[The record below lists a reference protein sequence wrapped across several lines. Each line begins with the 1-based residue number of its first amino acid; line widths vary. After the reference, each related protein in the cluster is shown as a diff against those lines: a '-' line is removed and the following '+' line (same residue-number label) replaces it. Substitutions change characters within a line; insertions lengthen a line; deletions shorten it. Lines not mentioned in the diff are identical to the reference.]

1 MENHFIISNSRKR
14 TFILFIY
21 FALSTVYVFTYYD
34 NLRAEEEE
42 KIPRVKLRS
51 SCGNIAD
58 EAIVVKKYNFYDKFD
73 NKTGDFVNDYELKVI
88 NGDKIVIDHATGLLW
103 HQSGSKECISWEKTM
118 EWIKNLNNTG
128 YAGYSNWRLP
138 TMEEAASLL
147 ESSEM
152 NNDLHIDQVFDKR
165 QKWIWTG
172 DSYGSDG
179 KWLVNFSCGCIFW
192 RNIGARYIRP
202 VHSNQ

>member
-1 MENHFIISNSRKR
+1 MFINNLGKR
-14 TFILFIY
+14 ILILFMY
-21 FALSTVYVFTYYD
+21 FAFSVLFVFTHYD
-34 NLRAEEEE
+34 NLRAEEGG

-58 EAIVVKKYNFYDKFD
+58 DAIVEKKYNFYDKLD
-73 NKTGDFVNDYELKVI
+73 NKTGDFINDYELKVI

-103 HQSGSKECISWEKTM
+103 HQSGSEECISWDKSK
-118 EWIKNLNNTG
+118 EWIRNLNNVG

-152 NNDLHIDQVFDKR
+152 NGDLHIDQVFDKR

-179 KWLVNFSCGCIFW
+179 KWLVNFSCGCVFW
-192 RNIGARYIRP
+192 RDIGARYIRP
-202 VHSNQ
+202 VRSNQ